1 MILPTPTDIRD
12 VSLAIRDA
20 VAPVFLLTGIGSI
33 LGVLVN
39 RLGRSIDRARVIN
52 AMNDEQFYKYL
63 DELNVIVKRT
73 MWMRWSVGL
82 FIFAGLCVALSI
94 ASVFISAELKVN
106 LPHFVLIAFIT
117 AMFSLTI
124 GLLCFLREII
134 LAAQENITSDRQN
147 HPHWERALSNCKRW
161 LNMRFFMSWF
171 FNQVFRVDTI
181 DTPFQME

>member
-1 MILPTPTDIRD
+1 MIFSSPTDIQD

-52 AMNDEQFYKYL
+52 TMPEVQFYKYL
-63 DELNVIVKRT
+63 DELNLIVKRT

-94 ASVFISAELKVN
+94 ASIFISAELKIN
-106 LPHFVLIAFIT
+106 LPHFVLITFIA
-117 AMFSLTI
+117 AMFSLTL

-134 LAAQENITSDRQN
+134 LAAQENIAN
-147 HPHWERALSNCKRW
+147 EREH
-161 LNMRFFMSWF
+161 M
-171 FNQVFRVDTI
+171 
-181 DTPFQME
+181 PGP